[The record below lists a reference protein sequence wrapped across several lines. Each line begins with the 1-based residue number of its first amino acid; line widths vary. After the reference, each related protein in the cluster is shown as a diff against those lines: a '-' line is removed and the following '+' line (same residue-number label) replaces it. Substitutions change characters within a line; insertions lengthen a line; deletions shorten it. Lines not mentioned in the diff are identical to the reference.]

1 MGARFFVALASVLTL
16 SSGCVS
22 KTRYIELETQFGQSQ
37 QQVAELK
44 SQNDRLQQIVAAQDA
59 AAQRR
64 LQAFRELVADLKPL
78 VDQGLLEVTVDDGR
92 VVVGMASDVLFA
104 SGSAALSEKGRD
116 TVVKVGRMLVKRT
129 DRDLQV
135 QGHTDNDPIATKEF
149 PDNWRLGAAR
159 ALAVVDAMTAAGVPA
174 ERLSAATY
182 AQHRKIVPNNSD
194 ANKARNRRIEIVI
207 EPDFSD
213 LPGFEQLMSEVKEP
227 RRRGPRPP
235 PQGGKGKK
243 QEGGQ

>member
-1 MGARFFVALASVLTL
+1 MRVQTLIALASLLAL

-22 KTRYIELETQFGQSQ
+22 KGKYVDLENQYSQSQ
-37 QQVAELK
+37 QQLGELK

-64 LQAFRELVADLKPL
+64 LQAFRELVAELKPL
-78 VDQGLLEVTVDDGR
+78 VDQGLLEVTVDEGR

-104 SGSAALSEKGRD
+104 SGSATLSEKGRD
-116 TVVKVGRMLVKRT
+116 IAVKVGNLLVRRT
-129 DRDLQV
+129 DRDLQI
-135 QGHTDNDPIATKEF
+135 QGHTDSEPIATKEF
-149 PDNWRLGAAR
+149 PDNWRLGSAR

-174 ERLSAATY
+174 DRLSAATF
-182 AQHRKIVPNNSD
+182 ASHRGVVPNNSD

-227 RRRGPRPP
+227 RRRGPRP
-235 PQGGKGKK
+235 QGGKGR
-243 QEGGQ
+243 